1 MPAPLSPR
9 AVLSL
14 ATLAALVA
22 VHSACVDNCGRG
34 DSFAD
39 VAVADPSATE
49 LVVTW
54 AQGHGFGAD
63 LGDDYFREVQV
74 SQAGDPDVVQVTG
87 ATFEAPR
94 TLRLTTTGPR
104 QGTTEIS
111 LQFPDRAGFT
121 TCTHPGTPDGYFLVL
136 GLTFRAGELQTFSAA
151 EDRSFG
157 AL

>member
-1 MPAPLSPR
+1 MPAPLSTR

-14 ATLAALVA
+14 TTLAAFVA
-22 VHSACVDNCGRG
+22 VQTACADNCGRG
-34 DSFAD
+34 DAFAD

-54 AQGHGFGAD
+54 AQGDGFGAD
-63 LGDDYFREVQV
+63 LGDDYFRMVDV
-74 SQAGDPDVVQVTG
+74 AQAGDPDVVQVTG
-87 ATFEAPR
+87 ATFEAPH
-94 TLRLTTTGPR
+94 TVRLTTTGPR
-104 QGTTEIS
+104 QGTTEVS
-111 LQFPDRAGFT
+111 LRFPDRAAFT
-121 TCTHPGTPDGYFLVL
+121 TCTHPGMADGYFLVL